1 MLFVHLTNPALEK
14 EGADPLQ
21 QGVLH
26 LLRTQVLWR
35 GALCDRL
42 RIHNYGGEPVHF
54 TLHVA
59 FGADFAD
66 IFEARGMKR
75 DRRGALLQPRIERQ
89 AVVLG
94 YSGLDG
100 RRRRSRIDFDTLP
113 QSLSAGEATFAID
126 LPPHEACC
134 LRWTV
139 GCAAD
144 EGAEAPAVAAD
155 PSAPQ
160 PAPWYEF
167 AMERRRAEIAEA
179 RGAEPVLSTS
189 NTQFDEW
196 LDRSLADL
204 HMLATDTPLG
214 RYPYAGVPWFSTPF
228 GRDGI
233 ITALQCLWLAPE
245 MARGVLCYL
254 ASMQAD
260 VESDAQ
266 DAQPGKILHETRG
279 GEMAAIGE
287 VPFGRYYGSIDST
300 PLFLMLGGAYLQRSA
315 DVEQIRTLWPHFERA
330 LEWMDRHGDCDG
342 DGFIEYARQTD
353 RGLSN
358 QGWKDSHDAVF
369 HADGAMAE
377 APIALCEVQGYV
389 FAARRAAALMARS
402 LGMEERARQLD
413 DQAEALRQRFE
424 ATFWCEDL
432 GTYALALDGRKR
444 PCHVPSSNAGQVLYT
459 GIASPERAK
468 RVGEAL
474 MSETGFSGWGV
485 RTIASTA
492 SRYNPMSYHNGSV
505 WPHDNSLVAA
515 GLARYGMRGH
525 AARILG
531 GLFDAS
537 LHFDLHRLPELFCG
551 FVRHPGESPTLYP
564 QACSPQAWAAAA
576 PLLCIQACLG
586 LEVNGLEGR
595 VCLVNP
601 VMPAFLDQLRIR
613 GIRLPKGQMDIVVT
627 RHEADVGVRLMRRE
641 GEAEL
646 VVQM

>member
-1 MLFVHLTNPALEK
+1 
-14 EGADPLQ
+14 
-21 QGVLH
+21 
-26 LLRTQVLWR
+26 
-35 GALCDRL
+35 
-42 RIHNYGGEPVHF
+42 
-54 TLHVA
+54 
-59 FGADFAD
+59 
-66 IFEARGMKR
+66 
-75 DRRGALLQPRIERQ
+75 
-89 AVVLG
+89 
-94 YSGLDG
+94 
-100 RRRRSRIDFDTLP
+100 
-113 QSLSAGEATFAID
+113 
-126 LPPHEACC
+126 
-134 LRWTV
+134 
-139 GCAAD
+139 
-144 EGAEAPAVAAD
+144 
-155 PSAPQ
+155 
-160 PAPWYEF
+160 
-167 AMERRRAEIAEA
+167 
-179 RGAEPVLSTS
+179 
-189 NTQFDEW
+189 
-196 LDRSLADL
+196 
-204 HMLATDTPLG
+204 
-214 RYPYAGVPWFSTPF
+214 
-228 GRDGI
+228 
-233 ITALQCLWLAPE
+233 
-245 MARGVLCYL
+245 
-254 ASMQAD
+254 MQAET
-260 VESDAQ
+260 ESDAQ

-300 PLFLMLGGAYLQRSA
+300 PLFLMLGGAYLQRTA
-315 DVEQIRTLWPHFERA
+315 DVEQIRALWPHFERA
-330 LEWMDRHGDCDG
+330 LEWIDRYGDCDG
-342 DGFIEYARQTD
+342 DGFVEYARQTD
-353 RGLSN
+353 RGLAN

-369 HADGAMAE
+369 HADGSMAE

-389 FAARRAAALMARS
+389 FAAKRAAATMARA
-402 LGMEERARQLD
+402 LGLDDSARALE
-413 DQAEALRQRFE
+413 DQAESLRQRFE
-424 ATFWCEDL
+424 DTFWCEEL

-444 PCHVPSSNAGQVLYT
+444 PCRVPSSNAGQVLYT
-459 GIASPERAK
+459 GIASPERAR

-586 LEVNGLEGR
+586 LEVHGPESR

-613 GIRLPKGQMDIVVT
+613 GIRLPEGRMDIVVT